1 MKNMSRII
9 VIVAVV
15 LVALVAAAVFVLP
28 SLIPAEVYRA
38 QIEARASEALGR
50 SVSVSGDVNVAVIPS
65 LQARAGAVTIANAEG
80 FEAVAFAEVEEL
92 RAKLALLPLLARR
105 VEIREFVLVRP
116 AIALETDRTGRN
128 NWTFATSADAA
139 PSASG
144 GFARRPG
151 ALPFDAAL
159 GDVRVVDGRASYV
172 DRAAGVEH
180 TIEAL
185 NIRLAMPGLGAPLEI
200 EGDFLLDGDAVR
212 LEARLDSLRSFFD
225 GEDAPFFAELDAGAL
240 RVEADGRFEP
250 GEAVSFAGDV
260 RLASSDLK
268 ALAAK
273 AGAAL
278 PPGEAYRTFEL
289 SGRAT
294 GNAERV
300 AFENAALA
308 FDDIAGTGGLVVDLT
323 GARPN
328 LTGTLAL
335 GALDVT
341 PYIDT
346 GEAGG
351 GGQGGGGVPPWSEEP
366 IDFGPLEALDADLTL
381 TVESLKAL
389 DLSFGRSSVHAR
401 LVGGRLQIDVEELNA
416 YEGTGQAQV
425 VVDASGA
432 RPQVAL
438 TADLANLQAQPFLAA
453 AAKFDRLIGAGGGTL
468 RLTGSGGSQ
477 AEIMRS
483 LDGTG
488 GFDFKDGAIQ
498 GVNIAAALRG
508 IDEAL
513 QGRVNLDAF
522 SSSAS
527 TDFTDL
533 LGQFTIEDGV
543 ARLRD
548 FRLASPLVRVTGS
561 GDLDIANQT
570 IELHLEPRAVATI
583 EGQGGAGD
591 LSGIGI
597 PLLISGSWG
606 AVTPGIDQERLQQLL
621 AQRAVDAVGG
631 DITRGIDDALGQG
644 AGDVLRGALGLPAP
658 RSSTPPAAPDGD
670 AAPATPDEGAAEA
683 DDEEEDDPAERLIRG
698 IFGDQD

>member
-1 MKNMSRII
+1 MSRFLIVAAL
-9 VIVAVV
+9 VIVVI
-15 LVALVAAAVFVLP
+15 LVGAAFVLP
-28 SLIPAEVYRA
+28 SLIPSEVYRA
-38 QIEARASEALGR
+38 QIEMRASEALGR
-50 SVSVSGDVNVAVIPS
+50 PVSVAGGVSVSVFPA
-65 LQARAGAVTIANAEG
+65 LQARAGDVTIANAEG
-80 FEAVAFAEVEEL
+80 FEADAFAEVEEL
-92 RAKLALLPLLARR
+92 RARLALLPLLSRR
-105 VEIREFVLVRP
+105 VEIREFVLMRP
-116 AIALETDRTGRN
+116 AIALETDRSGRN
-128 NWTFATSADAA
+128 NWTFAASTDAA
-139 PSASG
+139 APAPSGSFVRG
-144 GFARRPG
+144 PG

-159 GDVRVVDGRASYV
+159 GDVRIVEGRASFV

-180 TIEAL
+180 TIEDL
-185 NIRLAMPGLGAPLEI
+185 NLRLEMPGLAAPLEV
-200 EGDFLLDGDAVR
+200 EGGFLLDGDPVA

-225 GEDAPFFAELDAGAL
+225 GADAPFFAELDAGAL

-250 GEAVSFAGDV
+250 GEAVAFAGDV
-260 RLASSDLK
+260 RIASNDLQ

-278 PPGEAYRTFEL
+278 PAGNAYRTFEL

-294 GNAERV
+294 GNAERA
-300 AFENAALA
+300 AFENAAFA
-308 FDDIAGTGGLVVDLT
+308 FDDIAGTGGLVLDLS
-323 GARPN
+323 GARPT
-328 LTGTLAL
+328 LSGQLAL

-346 GEAGG
+346 GETSGG
-351 GGQGGGGVPPWSEEP
+351 SQGGGGVPPWSEEP
-366 IDFGPLEALDADLTL
+366 IDFGPLNALDADLTL

-389 DLSFGRSSVHAR
+389 DFMFGRSVVRAR
-401 LVGGRLQIDVEELNA
+401 LAGGRLQIDLQELNA

-468 RLTGSGGSQ
+468 QLTSSGSSQ

-508 IDEAL
+508 LEEAL
-513 QGRVNLDAF
+513 QGRINLDAF

-533 LGQFTIEDGV
+533 IGQFTIDDGV
-543 ARLRD
+543 ATLRE

-561 GDLDIANQT
+561 GSLDIAQQT
-570 IELHLEPRAVATI
+570 LELHLEPRAVASAQ
-583 EGQGGAGD
+583 GQGGAND
-591 LSGIGI
+591 LSGIGV
-597 PLLISGSWG
+597 PLLVSGSWG
-606 AVTPGIDQERLQQLL
+606 AVSAGIDRDKLQQLVT
-621 AQRAVDAVGG
+621 QRAVGAVGD
-631 DITRGIDDALGQG
+631 DITRGIDDALGAG
-644 AGDVLRGALGLPAP
+644 AGDIVRGALGLPGG
-658 RSSTPPAAPDGD
+658 RSSQQPAPSGDAQAAPDD
-670 AAPATPDEGAAEA
+670 SEAAE
-683 DDEEEDDPAERLIRG
+683 EEEEDDDPAERLIRG
-698 IFGDQD
+698 IFGNPN